1 MRRRSSESS
10 DRPARELARKEYLRS
25 LINRTPAQIAEEEF
39 LYLETRRLEQAY
51 ASVARD
57 RESLL
62 RLLAGPGAL
71 ATLPPSVGTPAGNG
85 LTALAAAGM
94 VPAAGYGT
102 PRRVLPIP
110 PPIGGGQRGQ
120 ANIDPA
126 LDAQLGIQRFTTMQT
141 TGPTVYLRSTRLP
154 TIRVNVQPKVQAA
167 LTELGI
173 SMRLVMPTR
182 TNQDKLEGL
191 INALGNL
198 VELKRQVERAEYEAQ
213 VAGYRTV
220 PDAPT
225 PALVAPMMAPEMSAE
240 DRSRSKRSLSVSSS
254 TAGGGAPKRKR

>member
-1 MRRRSSESS
+1 M
-10 DRPARELARKEYLRS
+10 
-25 LINRTPAQIAEEEF
+25 
-39 LYLETRRLEQAY
+39 
-51 ASVARD
+51 
-57 RESLL
+57 L
-62 RLLAGPGAL
+62 RLLGGPGAL

-120 ANIDPA
+120 ANIDPV

-154 TIRVNVQPKVQAA
+154 TIRANVQPKVQAA
-167 LTELGI
+167 LSELGI
-173 SMRLVMPTR
+173 STRLVMPTR

-220 PDAPT
+220 PDVGAAPT
-225 PALVAPMMAPEMSAE
+225 PGPSLVAPPMAQEVSA
-240 DRSRSKRSLSVSSS
+240 DGSRSKRSLSVSSS